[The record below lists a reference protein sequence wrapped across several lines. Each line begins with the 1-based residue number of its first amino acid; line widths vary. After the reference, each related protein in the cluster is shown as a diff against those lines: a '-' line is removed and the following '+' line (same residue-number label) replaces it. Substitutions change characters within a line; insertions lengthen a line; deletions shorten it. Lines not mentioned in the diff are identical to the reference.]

1 MKKGKV
7 EFHSQGQSGNIYYII
22 GAVRGVM
29 QKQHRI
35 AEYNDMWERIQNA
48 KSYWEALKIIAEHVD

>member
-48 KSYWEALKIIAEHVD
+48 KSYWEAL

>member
-22 GAVRGVM
+22 GAVISSARCG
-29 QKQHRI
+29 
-35 AEYNDMWERIQNA
+35 
-48 KSYWEALKIIAEHVD
+48 ALCKNSTESRNIMICGSGYRTPKATKRR